1 MYEEVDGKYVYV
13 YDRNLGKAIVF
24 LTKVRPYYIKLE
36 DGNKVMSFRDNE
48 EFRRALDYLL
58 SYE

>member
-1 MYEEVDGKYVYV
+1 MIEQNGEYVYI

-24 LTKVRPYYIKLE
+24 LTKVKPYYIKL
-36 DGNKVMSFRDNE
+36 DNGNKVMSFRDNE

-58 SYE
+58 KYE

>member
-1 MYEEVDGKYVYV
+1 MIEQNGEYVYI
-13 YDRNLGKAIVF
+13 YDRNLGKGIVF

-36 DGNKVMSFRDNE
+36 DGNKVMSFKNND
-48 EFRRALDYLL
+48 EFKKALDYLL

>member
-1 MYEEVDGKYVYV
+1 MIEQNGEYVYI
-13 YDRNLGKAIVF
+13 YDRNLGKGIVF

-48 EFRRALDYLL
+48 EFRRALDYML